1 MKLWKGKKEESK
13 PKPYLH
19 LQKVAFGKL
28 TIVALNSEG
37 DIIAFICGE
46 SGYSENAKGRIE
58 SSGYS
63 TSWAEWDKDGRFV
76 RMLEEIEE

>member
-13 PKPYLH
+13 PKPYLRFDAY
-19 LQKVAFGKL
+19 LDPYIVDEDGRNITFLIDEMGK
-28 TIVALNSEG
+28 TEDAL
-37 DIIAFICGE
+37 
-46 SGYSENAKGRIE
+46 GRIE
-58 SSGYS
+58 RAGYS